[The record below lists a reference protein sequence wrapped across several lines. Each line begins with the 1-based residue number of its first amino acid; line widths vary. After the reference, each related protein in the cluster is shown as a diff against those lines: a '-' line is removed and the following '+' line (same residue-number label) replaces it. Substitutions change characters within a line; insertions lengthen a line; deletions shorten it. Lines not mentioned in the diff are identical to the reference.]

1 MTNQS
6 LEIILATGSPR
17 RIAFFEQM
25 GLSFTQRVIPVEE
38 VFPED
43 LKRESIAEYLVKLKA
58 SPFEKII
65 RENQLVITADTI
77 VWHKNQCLGKP
88 KNRKDAE
95 RMLSNLSNS
104 IHQVITAVGF
114 LQKNK
119 WECIHCVSEVSFTAI
134 NPEAI
139 ADYVATGSPM
149 DKAGAYGIQ
158 DAFGMRYINHIKGS
172 YTNII
177 GLPVAQVFKKIEEI
191 MNNGK

>member
-1 MTNQS
+1 
-6 LEIILATGSPR
+6 
-17 RIAFFEQM
+17 
-25 GLSFTQRVIPVEE
+25 
-38 VFPED
+38 
-43 LKRESIAEYLVKLKA
+43 
-58 SPFEKII
+58 
-65 RENQLVITADTI
+65 
-77 VWHKNQCLGKP
+77 
-88 KNRKDAE
+88 
-95 RMLSNLSNS
+95 MLSNLSNS

-191 MNNGK
+191 MKNGK